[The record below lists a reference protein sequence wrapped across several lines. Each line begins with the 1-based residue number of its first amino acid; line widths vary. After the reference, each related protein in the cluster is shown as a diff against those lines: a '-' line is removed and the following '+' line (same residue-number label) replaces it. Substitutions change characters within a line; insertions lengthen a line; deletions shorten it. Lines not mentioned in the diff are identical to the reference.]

1 MQALK
6 DKYANG
12 YDCLI
17 KTEEDVGK
25 MEIELTN
32 MKPMLI
38 EKSKEVDAQAAIV
51 EKETVEAEKV
61 REVVDGEASIA

>member
-1 MQALK
+1 
-6 DKYANG
+6 
-12 YDCLI
+12 
-17 KTEEDVGK
+17 